1 MKRIIVTGG
10 TGFLGSN
17 LCIKLINDGNIVI
30 CIDNNYTGNMENID
44 KLMSNKRFIFV
55 NHDICKP
62 LDISVKIDQIY
73 NLACPASPYA
83 YQGEHSIDTIKI
95 CVVGTLN
102 ILELAK
108 KNNATMLQASTSE
121 VYGDPLEHPQ
131 REDYYGNVNPIGVRS
146 CYDEGKRCAESLIF
160 NYWKYEGVDIKV
172 VRIFNTYGPNMDIND
187 GRVVSNFIC
196 QALTD
201 RDITVYGN
209 GTQTRSFCYVDD
221 LIDAMIRMMNS
232 QKGITGPINI
242 GNPSEFSIYDLAN
255 IILSK
260 VCSKSKIVYKKLP
273 EDDPVVRCPD
283 ITLARKK
290 LGWVP
295 KISLD
300 KGLDR
305 TILYFKN
312 KIKNT
317 I

>member
-1 MKRIIVTGG
+1 
-10 TGFLGSN
+10 
-17 LCIKLINDGNIVI
+17 
-30 CIDNNYTGNMENID
+30 
-44 KLMSNKRFIFV
+44 
-55 NHDICKP
+55 
-62 LDISVKIDQIY
+62 
-73 NLACPASPYA
+73 
-83 YQGEHSIDTIKI
+83 
-95 CVVGTLN
+95 
-102 ILELAK
+102 
-108 KNNATMLQASTSE
+108 
-121 VYGDPLEHPQ
+121 
-131 REDYYGNVNPIGVRS
+131 
-146 CYDEGKRCAESLIF
+146 
-160 NYWKYEGVDIKV
+160 
-172 VRIFNTYGPNMDIND
+172 MDIND

-232 QKGITGPINI
+232 PKGITGPINI